1 MEESRLIALWRFW
14 TVTSRK
20 DSGSDGMDMKISE
33 VKQILK
39 AKVTSGEDRLDM
51 IVQAGAGSDLMSDLL
66 RGSKEG
72 VLVLSGLNNIQAIRT
87 CVIAGVAALVLVRG
101 KEPDEEMKAQ
111 AREHGLPVLT
121 TPFTMFT
128 ACGRLFK
135 AGLRGVD
142 PKKTD

>member
-1 MEESRLIALWRFW
+1 M
-14 TVTSRK
+14 
-20 DSGSDGMDMKISE
+20 GMTLSE
-33 VKQILK
+33 VKQILR
-39 AKVTSGEDRLDM
+39 AKVTSGENSLDM

-87 CVIAGVAALVLVRG
+87 SVIAGVAALVLVRG

-111 AREHGLPVLT
+111 AREHGLPLLT